1 MVKVKRTPP
10 KFLQRKLEDDKF
22 SIVKNNL
29 PHFLKETKEANDG
42 VLPANVELLYSF
54 VAYLGK
60 YHKSFKN
67 LGPEYLS
74 TGWKGVYQ
82 IYDMIR
88 KNAHQSDEK
97 LATEL
102 PNAKGGKV
110 SPTKSGRGKKENECQ
125 AKPGKKAKSIAQIT
139 ANRNVYLEQDEKD
152 VKKYKTPHSESSLSA
167 SPPLS
172 EKSKTIKKDEASS

>member
-22 SIVKNNL
+22 SIVKKNL
-29 PHFLKETKEANDG
+29 PIFLKDAKEANDG
-42 VLPANVELLYSF
+42 VLPANVELLYDYI
-54 VAYLGK
+54 AYLGK
-60 YHKSFKN
+60 KDKAFKG

-97 LATEL
+97 NVHEL
-102 PNAKGGKV
+102 PSGKAGKT
-110 SPTKSGRGKKENECQ
+110 SPTKSGKTPKKPPTP
-125 AKPGKKAKSIAQIT
+125 AKPGKKSPSIA
-139 ANRNVYLEQDEKD
+139 
-152 VKKYKTPHSESSLSA
+152 
-167 SPPLS
+167 
-172 EKSKTIKKDEASS
+172 